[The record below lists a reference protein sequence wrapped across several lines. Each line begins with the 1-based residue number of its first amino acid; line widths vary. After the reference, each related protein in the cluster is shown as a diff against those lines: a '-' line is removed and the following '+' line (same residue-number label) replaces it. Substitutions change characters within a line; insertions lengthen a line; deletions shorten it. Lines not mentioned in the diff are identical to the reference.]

1 MCIFF
6 LIIVNVHSKSF
17 GHWRVA
23 NGLSIHETED
33 FFFAWRSD
41 MTPGLQLQQLL
52 GEDAQIGE
60 EPHIVFSE
68 MQELRYEQGVLGE
81 WKEKAR

>member
-1 MCIFF
+1 MFTA
-6 LIIVNVHSKSF
+6 S
-17 GHWRVA
+17 
-23 NGLSIHETED
+23 LSAIGESRMDSQSTKLRT

>member
-1 MCIFF
+1 
-6 LIIVNVHSKSF
+6 
-17 GHWRVA
+17 
-23 NGLSIHETED
+23 
-33 FFFAWRSD
+33 